1 MGIMWG
7 EVASSAL
14 ERVGENVSA
23 DLERARA
30 RRQAIIDA
38 SVQDMFTSGK
48 EAFAK
53 RKLERE
59 GIQDNIQYFQS
70 MGFDR
75 DTIEQL
81 VSLSSTEID
90 KIKLSLEDGQK
101 FASLEEKKEF
111 DPYASINLPD
121 PNDPKHSVP

>member
-30 RRQAIIDA
+30 RRQAIIDT
-38 SVQDMFTSGK
+38 SIQDMFTSGK

-59 GIQDNIQYFQS
+59 GIQDNIKDFP
-70 MGFDR
+70 
-75 DTIEQL
+75 
-81 VSLSSTEID
+81 
-90 KIKLSLEDGQK
+90 KIPNVTYVNLFLKNDNSFLKIL
-101 FASLEEKKEF
+101 F
-111 DPYASINLPD
+111 SILRYCLFF
-121 PNDPKHSVP
+121 SF